1 MHVIIVVD
9 NPRDW
14 PFRVAGVEV
23 ASADRY
29 LSHPDYAEIK
39 GARIFNLCRSYRYQG
54 TGYYVSLLAE
64 ARGHRPMP
72 SVAALQDMKNRA
84 VLRIV
89 SEDLDELIQQ
99 SLDGIRTSPFDLSVY
114 FGRNMAARHDRLSLR
129 LFNLIPVPLLRARF
143 RLRERWQLQ
152 SIQVIPGGAVP
163 ETHRDFVADTA
174 ASYFAGRRPRA
185 RTPARQRYDL
195 AILHNEAEEEPP
207 SDRKALRKFMHA
219 AERVGLGPTL
229 VTRDDYARLGEFDA
243 LFIRETTAVD
253 HHTYR
258 FAQRA
263 AAEGMVVI
271 DDPRSISRCTN
282 KIFLAE
288 AAERFGLPVPRTVII
303 GQDDPGVVL
312 ETVGLPCVLKIP
324 DSSFSRGVIKVES
337 ADELAASIERFRKGS
352 DLVLAQEFLPTEFD
366 WRVGLLG
373 GKPLYVCKYFMA
385 QDHWQIIRRAG
396 TRTFA
401 GKVQTLAVEDAPA
414 RVVQTALRAARPFG
428 DGLYG
433 VDLKQVGRQVFVI
446 EVNDNPSIDAGYE
459 DAVLKDAL
467 YDAIMQA
474 FVDRLDARRKNGN
487 PR

>member
-1 MHVIIVVD
+1 MHVTIVVD

-29 LSHPDYAEIK
+29 LTHPDYAEIK
-39 GARIFNLCRSYRYQG
+39 GARIFNLCRSYRYQR

-89 SEDLDELIQQ
+89 SEDLDDLIQQ

-114 FGRNMAARHDRLSLR
+114 FGRNMARRHERLSLR

-143 RLRERWQLQ
+143 VQRKRWRLQ
-152 SIQVIPGGAVP
+152 SLQVIPGGEVP
-163 ETHRDFVADTA
+163 ETHRDFVAETA
-174 ASYFAGRRPRA
+174 ASYFAGRRPRHRA
-185 RTPARQRYDL
+185 RSRLRYDL
-195 AILHNEAEEEPP
+195 AILHNESEEEPP
-207 SDRKALRKFMHA
+207 SDRKALKKFMAA
-219 AERVGLGPTL
+219 AERTGLEPTL
-229 VTRDDYARLGEFDA
+229 ITRDDYGRLGEFDA

-288 AAERFGLPVPRTVII
+288 AAERYGLPVPRTVIV
-303 GQDDPGVVL
+303 GRDDPAAVL
-312 ETVGLPCVLKIP
+312 EAVGLPCVLKLP

-337 ADELAASIERFRKGS
+337 EEELATAIERFRKDS

-366 WRVGLLG
+366 WRVGVLD

-385 QDHWQIIRRAG
+385 RRHWQIIRRAG
-396 TRTFA
+396 TRTFE
-401 GKVQTLAVEDAPA
+401 GGVETLAVEAAPH

-433 VDLKQVGRQVFVI
+433 VDLKVVGRQVFVI

-459 DAVLKDAL
+459 DAVLKEEL
-467 YDAIMQA
+467 YAAIMQV
-474 FVDRLDARRKNGN
+474 FVNRLDARRNHGSS
-487 PR
+487 R